1 MFFFFFFL
9 KSKQYVNFFW
19 FSYDRVGLPGSVTAS
34 FFGKAATT
42 LGLFVLF
49 VFSTENVN
57 LFLLGATRPA
67 SSGSHEDIIEARRER
82 FGPKWIRV
90 LRVSK
95 WMEKP
100 KKKNRLIF

>member
-1 MFFFFFFL
+1 M
-9 KSKQYVNFFW
+9 
-19 FSYDRVGLPGSVTAS
+19 
-34 FFGKAATT
+34 
-42 LGLFVLF
+42 LF

-95 WMEKP
+95 
-100 KKKNRLIF
+100 